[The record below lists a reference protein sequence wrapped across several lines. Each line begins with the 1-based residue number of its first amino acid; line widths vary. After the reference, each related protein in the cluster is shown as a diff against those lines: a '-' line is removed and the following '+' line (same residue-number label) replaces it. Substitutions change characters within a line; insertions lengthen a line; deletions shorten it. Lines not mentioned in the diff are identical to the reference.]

1 MITLG
6 FAHSARSGK
15 EWTEHMD
22 ANQTVL
28 EIRGLG
34 YRYPSP
40 AGYVEAVKEANY
52 RFTPGK
58 SYAIMGRSG
67 SGKTTLMSVMAGL
80 DVPWKGEVLFNGAS
94 VAELDRHKYRRDNIG
109 MIFQSFYL
117 LPQLTARENVELS
130 LELCGYAGDK
140 KKRANEL
147 LAEVG
152 LSEAL
157 GAKRSTKLSGGEQQ
171 RVAIARALAPSP
183 AVILA
188 DEPTGNLDN
197 ENSRNIIDIINRLA
211 HEQQRIC
218 IIITHS
224 SEIGRSCDVMLTMR
238 DGFLCSEA

>member
-1 MITLG
+1 MC
-6 FAHSARSGK
+6 
-15 EWTEHMD
+15 
-22 ANQTVL
+22 
-28 EIRGLG
+28 IRDRG

-140 KKRANEL
+140 KTVSYTHLDVYKRQGIQFAVFEHEFIASVSAANPVFRFKAVAALHL
-147 LAEVG
+147 LRYPFQYIG
-152 LSEAL
+152 
-157 GAKRSTKLSGGEQQ
+157 
-171 RVAIARALAPSP
+171 
-183 AVILA
+183 AVI
-188 DEPTGNLDN
+188 
-197 ENSRNIIDIINRLA
+197 RVYHIDKTVLKQA
-211 HEQQRIC
+211 FDVFLRIAE
-218 IIITHS
+218 H
-224 SEIGRSCDVMLTMR
+224 R
-238 DGFLCSEA
+238 

>member
-1 MITLG
+1 MME
-6 FAHSARSGK
+6 K
-15 EWTEHMD
+15 
-22 ANQTVL
+22 TVL

-171 RVAIARALAPSP
+171 RVAIA
-183 AVILA
+183 
-188 DEPTGNLDN
+188 
-197 ENSRNIIDIINRLA
+197 
-211 HEQQRIC
+211 
-218 IIITHS
+218 
-224 SEIGRSCDVMLTMR
+224 
-238 DGFLCSEA
+238 

>member
-171 RVAIARALAPSP
+171 RVAIARALLLNPP
-183 AVILA
+183 LILA
-188 DEPTGNLDN
+188 DEPTGNLDE
-197 ENSRNIIDIINRLA
+197 ENRELVLGLLREENR
-211 HEQQRIC
+211 RGRTVIV
-218 IIITHS
+218 ITHD
-224 SEIGRSCDVMLTMR
+224 EYVAAQANTIYTVK
-238 DGFLCSEA
+238 DGVLHETRL